1 MEKMGGFVE
10 FAKEMPGFLAV
21 SWRRN
26 VLLFLGAA
34 RIIGE
39 KMRGGDSH
47 DLPVYD
53 ENADDG
59 SYCFHF

>member
-1 MEKMGGFVE
+1 MEKMEGFVE
-10 FAKEMPGFLAV
+10 SAKEMPGFLGV

-26 VLLFLGAA
+26 VLLFPGAA

-39 KMRGGDSH
+39 KNERRDSH

-59 SYCFHF
+59 SHCFHF